1 MNDLLLNSILQCA
14 DLDISFGNHQVLNN
28 LHMDLYPGEILSILG
43 PSGCGK
49 TTLLRIIAGLETPS
63 RGTIYLKNQ
72 KIFGRS
78 TNLEASKRNIGMIFQ
93 DYALFPHLSVEKNI
107 LFGISHLNN
116 KIQVENLE
124 RVQKLTRLGGLL
136 KRYPHEL
143 SGGQQQRVA
152 IARTLATSP
161 NILLMDEPFSNLDA
175 SLRLTVRMEIE
186 GILRE
191 SNTATIF
198 VTHDREE
205 AFSIADRVAVMT
217 SGSIKQIGRPD
228 QIYFWPN
235 SKETALMS
243 GSCNFVDGIISGDHV
258 KTSIGILPLRITE
271 EYSDNE
277 KVQVAIRHT
286 DLSMEPTPSGE
297 NTVIK
302 KDFRGDET
310 IFWVETA
317 EKELIQ
323 CKHKIH
329 TTLFPG
335 LKVNLSPVQ
344 YTKFNVFSVEDK

>member
-1 MNDLLLNSILQCA
+1 MNELLLNSILQCA

-63 RGTIYLKNQ
+63 RGSIYLKNQ

>member
-1 MNDLLLNSILQCA
+1 MLNSILQCA

-107 LFGISHLNN
+107 LFGISHLNH

-344 YTKFNVFSVEDK
+344 YTKFNVFSVGDK

>member
-1 MNDLLLNSILQCA
+1 MNELLLNSILQCA

-136 KRYPHEL
+136 TRYPHAL
-143 SGGQQQRVA
+143 SAGQQQRGA

-310 IFWVETA
+310 IFWVENA

>member
-1 MNDLLLNSILQCA
+1 MNELLLNSILQCA

-116 KIQVENLE
+116 KIQAENLE

-161 NILLMDEPFSNLDA
+161 NILLMDEPFSNLAA

-344 YTKFNVFSVEDK
+344 YTKFNVFSVGDK

>member
-1 MNDLLLNSILQCA
+1 MNEPLLNSLLQCA
-14 DLDISFGNHQVLNN
+14 ELDISFGNHQVLEN

>member
-1 MNDLLLNSILQCA
+1 MNELLLNSILQCA

-63 RGTIYLKNQ
+63 RGSIYLKNQ

-205 AFSIADRVAVMT
+205 AFSIAARVAVMT

>member
-1 MNDLLLNSILQCA
+1 MNELLLNSILQCA

-243 GSCNFVDGIISGDHV
+243 GSCNFVNGIISGDHV

>member
-1 MNDLLLNSILQCA
+1 MNELLLNSILQCA

-78 TNLEASKRNIGMIFQ
+78 ANLEASKRNIGMIFQ

-344 YTKFNVFSVEDK
+344 YTKFNVFSVGDK